1 MYRSHNCGE
10 LRAGH
15 IGEQVSLAGW
25 VQIARNLGG
34 MTFID
39 LRDRYGITQLA
50 FNMEENEELCQQAR
64 KAGREY
70 VIQITGIV
78 RERSNKNLNRPTGEI
93 EIQVNEFQIL
103 NTSQVPPFTI
113 EDQTD
118 GGSSPRQRP
127 GADPCLRD
135 GTPASNH
142 AGR

>member
-50 FNMEENEELCQQAR
+50 FNMEENEALCQQAR

-70 VIQITGIV
+70 VIQISGIV
-78 RERSNKNLNRPTGEI
+78 GGLVAFMTFIHSLVQRSVIRLLYK
-93 EIQVNEFQIL
+93 
-103 NTSQVPPFTI
+103 
-113 EDQTD
+113 
-118 GGSSPRQRP
+118 
-127 GADPCLRD
+127 
-135 GTPASNH
+135 
-142 AGR
+142 AGLGKLE

>member
-70 VIQITGIV
+70 VIQITGLLTNITVPV
-78 RERSNKNLNRPTGEI
+78 RSTQQAVRKG
-93 EIQVNEFQIL
+93 VIL
-103 NTSQVPPFTI
+103 SRTN
-113 EDQTD
+113 
-118 GGSSPRQRP
+118 
-127 GADPCLRD
+127 
-135 GTPASNH
+135 
-142 AGR
+142 